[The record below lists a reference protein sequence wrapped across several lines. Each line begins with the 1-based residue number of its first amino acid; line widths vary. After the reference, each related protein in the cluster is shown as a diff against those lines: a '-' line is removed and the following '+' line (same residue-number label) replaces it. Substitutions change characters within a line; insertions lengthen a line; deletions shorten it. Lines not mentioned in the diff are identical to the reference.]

1 MLLFSPIRSLP
12 SLSPSAFSSLSASL
26 AVLSPRW
33 PSSASAHTAHLSA
46 PSSRHAWH
54 ECAAVA
60 SPNQFST
67 SSGTATPPPNGHNSN
82 PGAFSPPSVRS
93 HDVARPPPSPRCVT
107 LYRCP
112 LLAPLP
118 AASPPLHRAPSPLL
132 LFPLQPRP
140 DHKSPCAASLRRLA
154 TGPRAR
160 IIPALV
166 RSSSLTEHQAL
177 SLGNKICSPTFV
189 TSHIFSDVRIPLS
202 SQSN

>member
-112 LLAPLP
+112 CSPRFPLP
-118 AASPPLHRAPSPLL
+118 RRPSTEHRRPCSSFHCSPVPFTSRRAPPHFADSQQVLVLVLFLL
-132 LFPLQPRP
+132 SC
-140 DHKSPCAASLRRLA
+140 DHHP
-154 TGPRAR
+154 
-160 IIPALV
+160 
-166 RSSSLTEHQAL
+166 
-177 SLGNKICSPTFV
+177 
-189 TSHIFSDVRIPLS
+189 
-202 SQSN
+202 